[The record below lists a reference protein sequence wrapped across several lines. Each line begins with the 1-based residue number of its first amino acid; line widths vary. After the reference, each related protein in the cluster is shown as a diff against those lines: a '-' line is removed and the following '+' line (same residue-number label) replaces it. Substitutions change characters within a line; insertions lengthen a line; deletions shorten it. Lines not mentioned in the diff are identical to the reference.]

1 MRTSRSGAE
10 QKMTPHLGEG
20 AGSTTISVDCK
31 ASAAKAHAPVGF
43 APISRG
49 PGQRLALGGPKDH
62 IERTISWRY
71 RCGGSRQATRPL
83 VTYRAREGGRA

>member
-49 PGQRLALGGPKDH
+49 PGQHLALGGPKDH
-62 IERTISWRY
+62 IPRTISWRY
-71 RCGGSRQATRPL
+71 RCGGRRQPALPA
-83 VTYRAREGGRA
+83 VTYRARESRQA